1 MLISRYITQIIID
14 ESISNLN
21 LTESFTG
28 LECLPSRFP
37 NMLQGQNSVRQCWDN
52 IQLHFHIE
60 EKKIDVG
67 DLLIF
72 VNDQRLT
79 RLSYS

>member
-37 NMLQGQNSVRQCWDN
+37 NMLQGQNSVRQC
-52 IQLHFHIE
+52 
-60 EKKIDVG
+60 
-67 DLLIF
+67 
-72 VNDQRLT
+72 
-79 RLSYS
+79 